1 MNNLKLRGKPLI
13 TDMDG
18 VLCDSQSIH
27 ARIESQVLLEM
38 GVSVS
43 PEEITSRF
51 TGKGTEL
58 MFETY
63 LGAVRAK
70 EALAQ
75 KNQELS
81 RLRVQDIV
89 EIPGAKDFY
98 LKLVK
103 TATVGLASGSSI
115 DFIKL
120 VLKALDLTESITSLT
135 SGEEV
140 PRAKPHPD
148 IFLLAAK
155 KMSVDPTQC
164 WVIEDSPFGIQS
176 AKEAGMLAIGLTTS
190 YDSSMLDQAGADIV
204 CHSFEEI
211 HERTQVDGK

>member
-1 MNNLKLRGKPLI
+1 MKILKLRGKPLI

-27 ARIESQVLLEM
+27 ARIESQVLLGM
-38 GVSVS
+38 GVSAS

-63 LGAVRAK
+63 LDAVVAK

-81 RLRVQDIV
+81 RLQVHDIV

-98 LKLVK
+98 LNLVE
-103 TATVGLASGSSI
+103 TTTVGLASGSSI

-120 VLKALDLTESITSLT
+120 VLKALDLTEIITSLT

-155 KMSVDPTQC
+155 KMSVDPAQC

-176 AKEAGMLAIGLTTS
+176 AKEAGMLAVGLTTS
-190 YDSSMLDQAGADIV
+190 YDSSVLDHAGADIV

-211 HERTQVDGK
+211 HKRTQMHGD